1 MAALLSQ
8 NILCVVECG
17 RFQSFSNSAKQA
29 WQVERK
35 GSMGL
40 LTTRHLGD
48 GLLPGGQA
56 LTGAPG
62 PHLFC
67 SPPPLTFTT
76 CSALPPLFSPP
87 YKAFSTCSDA
97 GPLPPP
103 ALPAPPLFSPPADRA
118 FLYSMMRNRSQP
130 AT

>member
-8 NILCVVECG
+8 QISCVDECG

-67 SPPPLTFTT
+67 SPPPSHFYHLFRS
-76 CSALPPLFSPP
+76 SAAVLPSVQGFFNLF
-87 YKAFSTCSDA
+87 
-97 GPLPPP
+97 
-103 ALPAPPLFSPPADRA
+103 
-118 FLYSMMRNRSQP
+118 
-130 AT
+130 